1 MDSDTKA
8 ILDFIA
14 SESDDPM
21 AALAANLGP
30 GGLPPGVV
38 VRVQRGDSKDNDSD
52 DEDDLP
58 TILRRIAE
66 MEGKSSEDA
75 EAGPSTPPAKDNETS
90 KDEPMADVDEVV
102 ERVKKSRLESHEKAL
117 LSAIVDTAQIEAT
130 FDTVCLPD
138 DTIDMLRSM
147 VSLPLICPEEF
158 QSGLLKQ
165 YTMSGAL
172 LFGPPGTGK
181 TLFAQ
186 ALAKESGA
194 RMISVKPSDIL
205 HMCVGESER
214 LVKAL
219 FSLARKL
226 KPCVVFIDELDALFG
241 ARTSAGQQASARW
254 HTSMLTEFMQE
265 MDGLISSQVI
275 VIGATN
281 RPADLDD
288 AVLRRLPCRILVD
301 LPEKEAR
308 RDILKVILRDE
319 NLADDVK
326 LDELANQTARYSGS
340 DLKTAFNAVKEHAN
354 LPWKSGA
361 KTDPHNKGKAP
372 VNGGKF
378 KRFEEVDES
387 TAADAE
393 PETPSRNKTPVSA
406 TRVIAQRHFTRALRE
421 IPPSTSSDTQSSRE
435 LQAWNAKFG
444 SGGNRATSG
453 LGVPG
458 LGSGVGG
465 YGGVPSYTPGA
476 GASGVPSYSSGV
488 GASGVSSYN
497 PGGGSSSGLPPYLS
511 RPGASGVSS
520 YSRPNVGDGAISS
533 STNMGLGSGGEGGAS
548 RFGASG
554 GMGFGA
560 GTGSGSGLGGI
571 SGMGGA
577 GGVGGIGG
585 MGGMSGMSGMGSM
598 SSMGGMG
605 GMSGMGGASGSRV
618 GGMGGMNGM
627 NGMGGMGGI
636 GGMGGGAL
644 GGMGIGDL
652 GMGAFGDRDRMSFGP
667 REGVGREA
675 SISEVNPVEA

>member
-38 VRVQRGDSKDNDSD
+38 IRARCSDSKDNDGD

-66 MEGKSSEDA
+66 MEGKSSEEA
-75 EAGPSTPPAKDNETS
+75 KAGPSTPPAKDNETS
-90 KDEPMADVDEVV
+90 KDEPMAEVDEVV

-117 LSAIVDTAQIEAT
+117 LSAIVDTAQIEVT

-288 AVLRRLPCRILVD
+288 AVLRRLPCRILID

-326 LDELANQTARYSGS
+326 LDELANQTTRYSGS
-340 DLKTAFNAVKEHAN
+340 DLKTAFNAVKENAN

-361 KTDPHNKGKAP
+361 KTDPHSKGKAS
-372 VNGGKF
+372 VNGGRF

-387 TAADAE
+387 TTADAK
-393 PETPSRNKTPVSA
+393 PENPSRSKTPVSP

-458 LGSGVGG
+458 LGSGIGG

-476 GASGVPSYSSGV
+476 GAGSSGM
-488 GASGVSSYN
+488 SSYN
-497 PGGGSSSGLPPYLS
+497 PGGGSGSSVPPYLS
-511 RPGASGVSS
+511 RPGAPGASS
-520 YSRPNVGDGAISS
+520 YSRPNPGDGSIGSS
-533 STNMGLGSGGEGGAS
+533 GSVGLSGEGGTS

-560 GTGSGSGLGGI
+560 GAGAGGGLGGM
-571 SGMGGA
+571 SGMGGIGGLGGA
-577 GGVGGIGG
+577 GGVGSVGG
-585 MGGMSGMSGMGSM
+585 MGGSMGGMSGMSGMS
-598 SSMGGMG
+598 GMG
-605 GMSGMGGASGSRV
+605 GMTGMGGMGGASGSRV
-618 GGMGGMNGM
+618 CGMGGMSGL
-627 NGMGGMGGI
+627 GGM
-636 GGMGGGAL
+636 GGAL
-644 GGMGIGDL
+644 GGMGIGDI
-652 GMGAFGDRDRMSFGP
+652 GTRAFGDRDRMSFSP
-667 REGVGREA
+667 REGLGREG
-675 SISEVNPVEA
+675 SISEVKPVEG